1 MSVDERGDLRITG
14 WRLNVQWTDGR
25 EENIIDIPDDI
36 ASMIDE
42 WLSELEEE
50 VK

>member
-1 MSVDERGDLRITG
+1 MSIYNKGDLRISG

-25 EENIIDIPDDI
+25 EENILDIPDDI
-36 ASMIDE
+36 AQSIDE
-42 WLSELEEE
+42 WLSEIEEE

>member
-1 MSVDERGDLRITG
+1 MSIDNKGDLRISG

-25 EENIIDIPDDI
+25 EENILDIPDDI
-36 ASMIDE
+36 AQSIDE
-42 WLSELEEE
+42 WLSELAEE

>member
-1 MSVDERGDLRITG
+1 MSTDKKGDLRISG

-25 EENIIDIPDDI
+25 EENILDIPDDI
-36 ASMIDE
+36 AQSIDE
-42 WLSELEEE
+42 WLSEIEEE